1 VLGHVLPADDQR
13 GARVRGISGT
23 SLSSGTS
30 LAQHAVEVA
39 HVATEASAR
48 WEPKPVRAES
58 VDDDGDARQ
67 ESSHQD
73 RIEQVPI
80 RITTSGSGDP
90 SKVVLW
96 LDPHESVASYA
107 PLVRQLDRQVTL
119 RTSTEANMLM
129 TTRSAVLK
137 RLAAQGRFR
146 IITNRQRA
154 GAGGSMAGQ
163 QFCEWLREPNG
174 PWHSVPVM
182 LYCFDG
188 SFASNELFV
197 CG

>member
-1 VLGHVLPADDQR
+1 VAV
-13 GARVRGISGT
+13 
-23 SLSSGTS
+23 
-30 LAQHAVEVA
+30 AQ
-39 HVATEASAR
+39 VATEASAR
-48 WEPKPVRAES
+48 WEPKPARSES

-73 RIEQVPI
+73 RIEQLPI

-107 PLVRQLDRQVTL
+107 PLVRQLDRQVAFVQM
-119 RTSTEANMLM
+119 RTSTEAKMWM
-129 TTRSAVLK
+129 TTRSAVLQ

-146 IITNRQRA
+146 IITNRQQA
-154 GAGGSMAGQ
+154 GDGGSMAGQ

-174 PWHSVPVM
+174 PWNSVPVM

-188 SFASNELFV
+188 SLHPMNCL